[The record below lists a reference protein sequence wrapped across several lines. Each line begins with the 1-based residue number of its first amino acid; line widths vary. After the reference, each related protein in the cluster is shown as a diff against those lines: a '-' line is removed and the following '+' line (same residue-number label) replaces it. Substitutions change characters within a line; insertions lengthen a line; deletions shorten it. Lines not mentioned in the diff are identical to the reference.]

1 MKLLNRLVIKNLK
14 LNKKRTIATI
24 IGIILA
30 TFLLTSVVT
39 IVCSFQK
46 SLLNYNKK
54 VNGDYHYE
62 FINIPFSDKDN
73 IINNDNIEEYF
84 YTQVVGEYSLNK
96 ILDRNSFIEL
106 LGVTEK
112 DINKLGISLQEG
124 RMPKNNNEIVI
135 SSKLKKYQS
144 QDLKIGNRITL
155 NYNEKNNS
163 LINKNNEYTIVGTIN
178 ITDTYIEPKENNNQ
192 DINKFIAV
200 TCLKDKDFNTSNNI
214 NIYVELKDL
223 NKRIETIAEI
233 VGIDADTLEK
243 LTVPNKITTE
253 INLQENESN
262 KYFYFRNNTLISME
276 TGEYVDETAKMIYT
290 VAGIIII
297 IIILTST
304 YCIRNSFDISITE
317 KIKQYGILSS
327 VGATKKQIRKI
338 VFYEAFVLGIIAIPI
353 GVITGLLFIYYFFKI
368 AETYISEKIFGIDF
382 IFSTNITA
390 IIFIVIF
397 SCLVLYFSAKKSA
410 KKAAKISPIEAIK
423 NNKDAI
429 IKEKDLKIPRSTKKI
444 FGMGGV
450 ISYKNIK
457 RNKKK
462 YRTTVVSIIIGVAL
476 LITGISFMKY
486 ALSVTETYLENE
498 NYDIFIVSNN
508 YSDLYKI
515 TQDSI
520 INQNRYEVCRTDFI
534 DIIDKDEHYTEDVKA
549 INSDDII
556 ISIISLGEKE
566 YERYLNE
573 LGLKYEQSKDK
584 AILVDSTMQLI
595 KDNEKTT
602 HKIIDVFDYKEGD
615 KISFF
620 YNNKLEDLEIIKS
633 TDKLPMVLPNGPN
646 AYFIISDELMDK
658 IGDIYFQPSI
668 YIQSNNDEELEKYIQ
683 ENYSDCYW
691 SLSNTA
697 ESRREQQAILTTISI
712 FLYSFIIVTALI
724 GTTNIFNTITTSM
737 ELRQKEFAHLK
748 AIGMT
753 KKEFN
758 KMIKLESIFLGI
770 KSLIIGIPL
779 GILFSYLTYLAFSIN
794 IELKYVFPID
804 GVIVSI
810 VAVSILIGSIM
821 KYSLNKINKK
831 NIIEI
836 LRNDN
841 I

>member
-30 TFLLTSVVT
+30 TFLLTGVVT

-62 FINIPFSDKDN
+62 FINIPFSDKDT

-84 YTQVVGEYSLNK
+84 YTQVVGKYSLNK
-96 ILDRNSFIEL
+96 ILDRNSSIEL

-144 QDLKIGNRITL
+144 QNLKIGNKIIL
-155 NYNEKNNS
+155 NCNE
-163 LINKNNEYTIVGTIN
+163 KNNEYTIVGTIN
-178 ITDTYIEPKENNNQ
+178 ITNTYIEPKENNNQ
-192 DINKFIAV
+192 DINKFTAI
-200 TCLKDKDFNTSNNI
+200 TCLTDKDFNTNNI
-214 NIYVELKDL
+214 NIYVGLKDL
-223 NKRIETIAEI
+223 NTRIETIAEI
-233 VGIDADTLEK
+233 VGVDADTLEK

-253 INLQENESN
+253 INLQENKSN
-262 KYFYFRNNTLISME
+262 KYFYFCNNTLISME

-368 AETYISEKIFGIDF
+368 AETYISEKIFKIDF

-423 NNKDAI
+423 NNKDSI
-429 IKEKDLKIPRSTKKI
+429 IKEKDLKIPNSTKKI

-486 ALSVTETYLENE
+486 ALNVTETYLENE

-515 TQDSI
+515 AQDSI
-520 INQNRYEVCRTDFI
+520 INQNRYEICRTDFI

-573 LGLKYEQSKDK
+573 LGLKYEQAKDK

-602 HKIIDVFDYKEGD
+602 HKIIDVFNYKEGD

-620 YNNKLEDLEIIKS
+620 YNNKLRDLEIIKS
-633 TDKLPMVLPNGPN
+633 IDKLPMVLPNGPK

-668 YIQSNNDEELEKYIQ
+668 YIQSNNNDEELEKYIQ

-712 FLYSFIIVTALI
+712 FLYSFIIVTAFI

-748 AIGMT
+748 SIGMT

-804 GVIVSI
+804 GVIISI

-821 KYSLNKINKK
+821 RYSLNKINKK